1 MIDNLRL
8 SLEGTRGPIELRRAP
23 VSHGRVRQA
32 EYWDTVPF
40 ASLASTFRRA
50 SGKLETWPVC
60 AGYSH
65 ESAGVRK
72 IRNHSGLDP
81 PSMQCNAGSELSDV
95 RRASHC
101 EECGSHGLVFCLYVE
116 PFCFDYKY
124 LCLYDTVS
132 DIQNCFWTKLHAY
145 SHINHM
151 FCSFWLWFDGIIGV
165 TGDEAAH
172 LLSSQ
177 FRPV

>member
-1 MIDNLRL
+1 M
-8 SLEGTRGPIELRRAP
+8 
-23 VSHGRVRQA
+23 
-32 EYWDTVPF
+32 
-40 ASLASTFRRA
+40 
-50 SGKLETWPVC
+50 C

-132 DIQNCFWTKLHAY
+132 DIQNCFWTNCMLIVTIITCFAL
-145 SHINHM
+145 SG
-151 FCSFWLWFDGIIGV
+151 FD
-165 TGDEAAH
+165 
-172 LLSSQ
+172 SM
-177 FRPV
+177 